1 MGIDAISTEAMD
13 LTGPVGP
20 QLLLALRRAIIGN
33 QLDPG
38 MRISEAEIGAR
49 FGLSRQPVREAF
61 IKLAEEGLL
70 EVRPQRG
77 TFVRKVSV
85 EAVMDARFV
94 REAVEAD
101 IVKLC
106 ARHCPPEAI
115 AELRRQVE
123 AQEHLAAQADS
134 ALTPQMND
142 TQRGTDFVALDDLF
156 HRSLAEAA
164 GRPKAWA
171 VIEGMKSQMDRVR
184 QLAVA
189 ATPLK
194 PLIAQHRAVVDA
206 IEARDP
212 ARAEAAMRGHLQM
225 ILTDLPAIRA
235 DYPQYFDGGEG

>member
-1 MGIDAISTEAMD
+1 MQADWITTETVD

-20 QLLLALRRAIIGN
+20 QLLAALRAAIIRN
-33 QLDPG
+33 QLSPG
-38 MRISEAEIGAR
+38 ARISEAEIGAR

-77 TFVRKVSV
+77 TFVRKVSM
-85 EAVMDARFV
+85 EAVLDARFV

-106 ARHCPPEAI
+106 A
-115 AELRRQVE
+115 VE
-123 AQEHLAAQADS
+123 APVSLIATLREQIEAQRKVARSDD
-134 ALTPQMND
+134 PQARSD
-142 TQRGTDFVALDDLF
+142 GFVPLDDLF
-156 HRSLAEAA
+156 HRSLAEGA
-164 GRPKAWA
+164 GRANAWA
-171 VIEGMKSQMDRVR
+171 VVDGMKSQMDRVR

-189 ATPLK
+189 ATDLG
-194 PLIAQHRAVVDA
+194 PLIAQHQAVVDA

-212 ARAEAAMRGHLQM
+212 EKAEKAMRGHLQM

-235 DYPQYFDGGEG
+235 AFPQYFEGSTMGGANEPR